1 MLTENIATQIQTQ
14 IKIPKIKTHKT
25 FEDLI
30 ALKRRELT
38 ELKGKTLCSY
48 EGI

>member
-1 MLTENIATQIQTQ
+1 MLTENIATQ

-38 ELKGKTLCSY
+38 EFKGKTLCSY

>member
-14 IKIPKIKTHKT
+14 IKIPKKNYKT

-30 ALKRRELT
+30 GLKRRELT
-38 ELKGKTLCSY
+38 EFKGKTLCSY

>member
-30 ALKRRELT
+30 ALKRREF
-38 ELKGKTLCSY
+38 KGKTLCSY